1 MKNIRNRVNEAYKLI
16 SSLSVSG
23 DAVDVVAVARNHLR
37 EAYKELQELEEKKE
51 RMANESTEIAV
62 RERDPEDTATAV

>member
-1 MKNIRNRVNEAYKLI
+1 MENIMNRLNEAYKLI

-37 EAYKELQELEEKKE
+37 EAHKKLQELEEKKE
-51 RMANESTEIAV
+51 RMASESTEATV
-62 RERDPEDTATAV
+62 RERNPEDTATAV